1 MLSLAPPHPPG
12 LRPLANAS
20 NAIQALLRVGAY
32 LGILTHIAFITLFWL
47 TNVTPMAL
55 ANVASIL
62 TYLLALRLIHSD
74 RYVAALNLM
83 AVEICAHAVAGVI
96 VVGWDSGFHFYLLMT
111 IPVVLANPRSR
122 WAVKI
127 GMALVISTVYLGLG
141 WASRHA
147 SPVAP
152 MDATTLLQLHEFNL
166 LGTIFVLSS
175 LTVVYVRLIDSAE
188 ARLHELA
195 TTDALT
201 GLMNRRSILEAIA
214 REQALRQRKPHHLSL
229 ILVDIDHFKK
239 INDTHG
245 HATGDTALKAVA
257 GILRKCMREMDYVAR
272 WGGEEFLVVQPHAD
286 KAQSQLAAERLRAA
300 VEAESLPG
308 DGQPIRLTI
317 TLGLTELGTEEQ
329 MDQGL
334 QRADAALY
342 EGKHQGRNRV
352 VPA

>member
-1 MLSLAPPHPPG
+1 MLTPAPRHQPA

-47 TNVTPMAL
+47 TEVTPMAL

-62 TYLLALRLIHSD
+62 TYLLALRLILTD
-74 RYVAALNLM
+74 RYVAALNVM
-83 AVEICAHAVAGVI
+83 ALEISAHAVAGV
-96 VVGWDSGFHFYLLMT
+96 VVLGWDSGFHFYLLMT
-111 IPVVLANPRSR
+111 MPVVLANPRSR

-127 GMALVISTVYLGLG
+127 GTALVISVVYLGLG

-147 SPVAP
+147 SPVHA

-166 LGTIFVLSS
+166 LGTIFVLSA

-201 GLMNRRSILEAIA
+201 GLMNRRSILDAIA

-257 GILRKCMREMDYVAR
+257 GILRKCTRDMDYVAR
-272 WGGEEFLVVQPHAD
+272 WGGEEFLVVQPYAD
-286 KAQSQLAAERLRAA
+286 KVQSQMAAERLRAA

-308 DGQPIRLTI
+308 DGQAIRLTI

-342 EGKHQGRNRV
+342 EGKHKGRNQV

>member
-1 MLSLAPPHPPG
+1 
-12 LRPLANAS
+12 
-20 NAIQALLRVGAY
+20 
-32 LGILTHIAFITLFWL
+32 
-47 TNVTPMAL
+47 
-55 ANVASIL
+55 
-62 TYLLALRLIHSD
+62 
-74 RYVAALNLM
+74 
-83 AVEICAHAVAGVI
+83 VEICAHAVAGVI